1 MRILI
6 TGGSGLIGSQ
16 LIPYLEIQGH
26 QVVRLVR
33 NKKQNSE
40 TSLYWDPA
48 TGELV
53 SEAIENFQVVIHLAG
68 ENVSS
73 GRWSKKRKEQIR
85 NSRIRSTGLLAEKL
99 KKLKNPPD
107 LLISASA
114 IGYYGNRGE
123 EILTEDSKKGE
134 GFLADLVQEWEKVTT
149 VAKDA
154 GIRVA
159 FLRFGVVLSAR
170 GGALGRILLPFKLGL
185 GTIIGNGKQ
194 YMPWISIDDV
204 NGVIDYIIKND
215 AISGAVNVVAP
226 EAVTN
231 NEYSK
236 ALGRAL
242 SRPVLFKVPGLVL
255 SLALGE
261 MAEQLL
267 LSSSRVAPKVL
278 TDHGYKFIYENID
291 QALSA
296 ILEKSDILIY

>member
-6 TGGSGLIGSQ
+6 TGSSGLIGSQ

-33 NKKQNSE
+33 NKKQKNE
-40 TSLYWDPA
+40 TSIYWDPA
-48 TGELV
+48 AGELD

-73 GRWSKKRKEQIR
+73 GRWSKKRKKQIR
-85 NSRIRSTGLLAEKL
+85 DSRIKSTSLLAEKL
-99 KKLKNPPD
+99 KELKNPPD

-123 EILTEDSKKGE
+123 EILMEDSKKGE
-134 GFLADLVQEWEKVTT
+134 GFLADLVQDWEKVAA

-154 GIRVA
+154 GIRVV

-170 GGALGRILLPFKLGL
+170 GGALARILLPFKLGI
-185 GTIIGNGKQ
+185 GTIIGDGKQ

-226 EAVTN
+226 ETVTN
-231 NEYSK
+231 YEYSK
-236 ALGRAL
+236 ALGRTL
-242 SRPVLFKVPGLVL
+242 SRPVPFKAPGLVL
-255 SLALGE
+255 RLALGE

-291 QALSA
+291 QALST
-296 ILEKSDILIY
+296 ILEKSDI